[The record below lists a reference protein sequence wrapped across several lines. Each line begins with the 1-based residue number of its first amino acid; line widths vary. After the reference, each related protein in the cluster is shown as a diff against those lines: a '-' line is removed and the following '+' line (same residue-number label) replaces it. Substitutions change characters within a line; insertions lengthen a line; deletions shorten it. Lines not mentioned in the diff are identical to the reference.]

1 MIITVTKEWDSLS
14 SYTNHSMEIKDPHHY
29 HWRHHPAITS
39 EKIIAHLDELLK
51 PGRGAARGRTAMTT
65 PDLFTTA
72 PWRLGKDR
80 SDTCFCMVGYIIYI
94 FIIFYMYI
102 HVCSMCISMHNIY
115 IHTSIWMYATYT
127 YICIYTS
134 IHWLDNL
141 HCTSCTVWT
150 SHVFIYILFLYVHAI
165 YVYIYIHIYI
175 NNIYIR
181 DMFQSTRRFGTDMNN
196 NHRFKHHNV
205 DNNSR
210 SCSQR

>member
-1 MIITVTKEWDSLS
+1 MTKEWDSLS

-94 FIIFYMYI
+94 YLSYFICTYMYV
-102 HVCSMCISMHNIY
+102 VCAYPCIIY
-115 IHTSIWMYATYT
+115 I
-127 YICIYTS
+127 
-134 IHWLDNL
+134 
-141 HCTSCTVWT
+141 
-150 SHVFIYILFLYVHAI
+150 
-165 YVYIYIHIYI
+165 YIYIHLFGCMQHIRIYVYTHL
-175 NNIYIR
+175 YI
-181 DMFQSTRRFGTDMNN
+181 D
-196 NHRFKHHNV
+196 
-205 DNNSR
+205 
-210 SCSQR
+210 